1 MSPRLGSLLA
11 TALLTLLLA
20 ACATASG
27 GSALTVFA
35 AASLGPLMGQLESA
49 WLAQHPD
56 QPLTVSTGASSLLA
70 AQISEG
76 AEPDVF
82 MSADTLRPD
91 ELSAAGLTAS
101 EPRLLAHNRV
111 VLVAPAADARVAAP
125 ADLASPGTRIIG
137 TVSAS
142 PIAAYAASTIGAL
155 AATMPDPAAFAAA
168 VEANIVSHEDNVRTT
183 LAKVE
188 LGEGDA
194 GFVYRTDALAST
206 AVRTVPL
213 PAGVGAIA
221 DYGVVQVSDRAD
233 AAAFVEWL
241 ASPAAATILEQAGL
255 EVDA

>member
-1 MSPRLGSLLA
+1 MSRRLGGLFA
-11 TALLTLLLA
+11 TALLALLLA

-27 GSALTVFA
+27 GSGLTVFA
-35 AASLGPLMGQLESA
+35 AASLGPLMDELETA
-49 WLAQHPD
+49 WLVEHPD
-56 QPLTVSTGASSLLA
+56 LPLTISTGASSLLA

-101 EPRLLAHNRV
+101 APRLLAHNRV

-125 ADLASPGTRIIG
+125 ADLADPGTRIIG
-137 TVSAS
+137 TVAAS
-142 PIAAYAASTIGAL
+142 PIAAYATSTIEAL
-155 AATMPDPAAFAAA
+155 ADTMPDPAAFAAA
-168 VEANIVSHEDNVRTT
+168 VEANVVSHEDNVRTT

-194 GFVYRTDALAST
+194 GFVYRTDALASS
-206 AVRTVPL
+206 AVRNVPL
-213 PAGVGAIA
+213 PAGVGALA

-233 AAAFVEWL
+233 AAAFVDWL
-241 ASPAAATILEQAGL
+241 ATPAAATILQRAGF
-255 EVDA
+255 EVDT